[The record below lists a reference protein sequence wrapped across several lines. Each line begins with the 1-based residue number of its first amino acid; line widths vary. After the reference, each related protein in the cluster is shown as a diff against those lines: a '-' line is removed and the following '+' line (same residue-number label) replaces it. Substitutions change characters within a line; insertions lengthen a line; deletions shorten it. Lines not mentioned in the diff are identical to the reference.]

1 MDQPPGTLPA
11 FAKDVP
17 AAERFLGSKPAPAAT
32 PKGENICGPGTAV
45 GPCTPTLHK
54 EEVAPVPVEVQA
66 APEPRTAEQ
75 AEVSPAP
82 ENICAPNATVGPCRK
97 AGGEKEPWVPFTP
110 VPTPKPAK
118 RKCSCHK
125 HKPRPPPPPAVQ
137 DEPEEEEEVSSLNPN
152 PNPNP

>member
-1 MDQPPGTLPA
+1 M
-11 FAKDVP
+11 
-17 AAERFLGSKPAPAAT
+17 
-32 PKGENICGPGTAV
+32 
-45 GPCTPTLHK
+45 
-54 EEVAPVPVEVQA
+54 PVEVQA
-66 APEPRTAEQ
+66 APAPRTAEQ

-152 PNPNP
+152 PNPNPYP